1 MNYKK
6 IIIPILFGS
15 FLLSGCRGMGN
26 DNLSDT
32 GATKI
37 IRFYAFGGTEEK
49 RSLRTLVDKFNNLPN
64 DIRVD
69 LTLSGNADDHAT
81 KMNILLGQSSTP
93 PDVFYA
99 GDGEF
104 GTWLA
109 KDIIENMQPLI
120 ARDNFDIDDFY
131 PSAIDRF
138 RFDGHLLGRGD
149 LYGIPSITTPH
160 LTFFNVDL
168 FKNAGITVDKTIN
181 EALIID
187 AESGGKITKARINN
201 EIPMTWTEQR
211 RVAEALTLKNG
222 TFITQYGIT
231 SGNWFNYG
239 WSNGGDIVSEDR
251 TLFTMNDPKLR
262 EPMEFFIGLSASGSA
277 QVAPR
282 PNVLS
287 DSGSDKLFVG
297 RQVAMM
303 TAGSYLIGPM
313 RQQATFDWDVMPL
326 AISPNAVEQYKSE
339 GLSELEARAKA
350 RAGHSGGVSLSI
362 SKRSRQIDSAW
373 EFVKFMLSEE
383 AQKQLTGDGIGTPSR
398 ISLKEH
404 DITSNVGKKPETIKL
419 FTEATEYVKAGDWT
433 YYPDRQWIELWATK
447 FNSDVLQGNM
457 TFDQLINETSAATQA
472 KIDEYRARFG
482 F

>member
-1 MNYKK
+1 MK
-6 IIIPILFGS
+6 INNILKSILFGTI
-15 FLLSGCRGMGN
+15 LLTGCKGMGN
-26 DNLSDT
+26 DNLSNS
-32 GATKI
+32 GATKV

-49 RSLRTLVDKFNNLPN
+49 RSLRTLVEMYNAQAD

-69 LTLSGNADDHAT
+69 LTLSGNADDHTT

-109 KDIIENMQPLI
+109 KDIIANIQPLI
-120 ARDNFDIDDFY
+120 EKDNFDIDDFY

-138 RFDGHLLGRGD
+138 RFDSHLLGQGD
-149 LYGIPSITTPH
+149 LYGLPSITTPH
-160 LTFFNVDL
+160 LTFFNVEL
-168 FKNAGITVDKTIN
+168 FNSAGIIIDKSLE

-187 AESGGKITKARINN
+187 EEVSGKITKARINN
-201 EIPMTWTEQR
+201 EIPLTWTEQR
-211 RVAEALTLKNG
+211 RLAEALTKKSG

-239 WSNGGDIVSEDR
+239 WSNGGNIVSEDR
-251 TLFTMNDPKLR
+251 TTFTMDDPKLR
-262 EPMEFFIGLSASGSA
+262 EPMEFFIGLSASGTN

-313 RQQATFDWDVMPL
+313 RQQAGFLWDVMPL
-326 AISPNAVEQYKSE
+326 AVSPHAVETYISE
-339 GLSELEARAKA
+339 GLSEREARNKA
-350 RAGHSGGVSLSI
+350 RAGHSGGVALSI
-362 SKRSRQIDSAW
+362 SKNSRQIDSAW
-373 EFVKFMLSEE
+373 DFVKFMLGAE
-383 AQKQLTGDGIGTPSR
+383 AQKKLTSDGIGTPSR
-398 ISLKEH
+398 KSLASF
-404 DITSNVGKKPETIKL
+404 DVTNNVGKKPETIKL
-419 FTEATEYVKAGDWT
+419 FTEATEYAKAGDWT

-457 TFDQLINETSAATQA
+457 TFDQLINETSGPTQA